1 MGAVF
6 KDRQP
11 GSLEPQKQC
20 ESVTLL
26 ATVRC
31 QDIRLSYSI
40 LKLSD
45 NQPNSTGLAI
55 GSLVKLL
62 KLYTFTQEL
71 AGKSPILGQGA
82 FIVHLAP
89 RHISREEIKG
99 RILSIKEAYISV
111 LRQ

>member
-1 MGAVF
+1 MSG
-6 KDRQP
+6 RQDFHP
-11 GSLEPQKQC
+11 RSFEPQKQC
-20 ESVTLL
+20 KSVTLL

-31 QDIRLSYSI
+31 QDIQLSYSA

-45 NQPNSTGLAI
+45 IQPSSTGLAV
-55 GSLVKLL
+55 VKLL

-89 RHISREEIKG
+89 RRITREEIQG
-99 RILSIKEAYISV
+99 RIFFSTVAAYISV
-111 LRQ
+111 LHR